1 VGAVRGSRRIVT
13 VAAVAMAVGLLPA
26 VAHAQVFGSLAQL
39 QSPNNCIESTS
50 TDSTECPTQGE
61 ALSFGTDD
69 VVISPDGKN
78 VYVIAT
84 DDDSIAEFARN
95 ADGSLTELGCIADSS
110 DGDSSCP
117 GSDQTATGLVDPEAI
132 AISPDGNDV
141 YVAAETSD
149 ERGDVAEFARGAN
162 GLLTPIA
169 NNACIAETGDDVC
182 PVKNAHGLNLPDA
195 LAVSP
200 NGKNVYVADRNDDA
214 VTWLTR
220 DTADGSLSEAGTPA
234 DDCLQD
240 PFEDSSDC
248 ASSVGNAE
256 ADGLSEVTGVAVS
269 PDGANVYTTGAPN
282 SDDDGSIAEF
292 SVGQGG
298 QLTPIGCLGTPEGEE
313 NCNDEPAPGV
323 LGVTGLVVSPDGEN
337 VYTASQLE
345 DGPIAEFSRGA
356 GGVLQQ
362 LPSPNDCIQEQGADY
377 TQFGFTCGTTN
388 GLGIGSGYQLAVSP
402 DGANVYAA
410 APENACYT
418 SGTCGDVAEFARN
431 TAVQGALTQLSSPDS
446 CIQESGQGTDCSGNE
461 NGTGLGGAGV
471 VVSPDN
477 ANVYVTGVNG
487 IAEFARLI
495 PTLTVSLAGPASGG
509 VSDGTGG
516 ISCQP
521 TCSHAYGIGQVV
533 TLTATPAFGSVFSG
547 WSGSGCSG
555 TGTCQVV
562 MNADTAVT
570 ASFAVAP
577 GAPGVSA
584 GPPTVTGPNGAGLSG
599 SVDPEGLTTTA
610 YFEYGIDLSDRGP
623 GSSTTLYD
631 QSTPV
636 QQVGSDFSEHTI
648 SSTLA
653 GLVPNVTYH
662 FRLVASNGAGTATG
676 PDQTFTT
683 AKNAPPPTP
692 VLGKTVNV
700 SVVSGQV
707 FILPPPGQSL
717 GGAGDRGAL
726 SKGASFVPLTEARQ
740 IPTGS
745 EIDALH
751 GSLKM
756 VSNTGKVGKTQ
767 TATLA
772 GSVFKVTQVRKGI
785 TKGMTDFNLIESAF
799 QGAPSYS
806 LCKAKH
812 KAADATVA
820 SLSSKTLQLLK
831 VSGHGKFRT
840 TGRYSSATVR
850 GTIYT
855 VADKCNGTLTHV
867 IRDTV
872 LVDDFARHKTI
883 LLHAGQS
890 YLAKTP

>member
-1 VGAVRGSRRIVT
+1 VGAVRGARRIVT

-50 TDSTECPTQGE
+50 TDSTECQTKGDG
-61 ALSFGTDD
+61 LSFGTDD
-69 VVISPDGKN
+69 AVMSPDGKN
-78 VYVIAT
+78 VYVIST
-84 DDDSIAEFARN
+84 DDDSIAEFTRN

-110 DGDSSCP
+110 DGDSTCP

-132 AISPDGNDV
+132 AISPDGNNV
-141 YVAAETSD
+141 YVAASD
-149 ERGDVAEFARGAN
+149 SEESGDVAEFTRNPDGT
-162 GLLTPIA
+162 LTPVA
-169 NNACIAETGDDVC
+169 DNDCIAQQGDDECAVTNALGLDF
-182 PVKNAHGLNLPDA
+182 PVA

-200 NGKNVYVADRNDDA
+200 NGENVYVADHNDDA
-214 VTWLTR
+214 VAILTR
-220 DTADGSLSEAGTPA
+220 DPGDGALTEPNPA
-234 DDCLQD
+234 SDCLQD
-240 PFEDSSDC
+240 PFEDSSEC
-248 ASSVGNAE
+248 PSSVGNAP

-282 SDDDGSIAEF
+282 SDEDGSIAEF

-323 LGVTGLVVSPDGEN
+323 LGATGLVVSPDGEN

-362 LPSPNDCIQEQGADY
+362 LSSTNDCIQEQGADY

-410 APENACYT
+410 APEDACYT

-431 TAVQGALTQLSSPDS
+431 TAEQGALTQLSSPNS

-495 PTLTVSLAGPASGG
+495 PTLTVSLAGPGSGG

-533 TLTATPAFGSVFSG
+533 TLTATPAFGSAFSG
-547 WSGSGCSG
+547 WSGGGCSG
-555 TGTCQVV
+555 TAPCQVV
-562 MNADTAVT
+562 MDADTAVT
-570 ASFAVAP
+570 ATFAVAS
-577 GAPGVSA
+577 GAPGVSP

-631 QSTPV
+631 QTTPV
-636 QQVGSDFSEHTI
+636 QPVGADFSEHAI

-662 FRLVASNGAGTATG
+662 FRLVANNGAGTATG

-717 GGAGDRGAL
+717 GGAGDRAAL
-726 SKGASFVPLTEARQ
+726 SKGASFEPLTEARQ

-756 VSNTGKVGKTQ
+756 VSNTGQVGKTQ
-767 TATLA
+767 TATLT

-799 QGAPSYS
+799 QGAPSYG
-806 LCKAKH
+806 LCKAKGK
-812 KAADATVA
+812 KATDATVA
-820 SLSSKTLQLLK
+820 SLSTKTLQLLK

-840 TGRYSSATVR
+840 TGRYSAATVR

-890 YLAKTP
+890 YLAKKP